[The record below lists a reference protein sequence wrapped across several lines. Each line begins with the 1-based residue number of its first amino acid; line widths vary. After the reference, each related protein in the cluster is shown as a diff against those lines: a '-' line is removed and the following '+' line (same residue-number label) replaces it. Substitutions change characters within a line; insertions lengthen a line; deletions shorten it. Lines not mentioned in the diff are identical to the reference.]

1 MSQAYLALSAPTQ
14 DITVTLRE
22 RLSPFP
28 ARASIQLLTLET
40 HVKRRAAVLSAFLGL
55 LAGSAPA
62 QTVKDVRSVL
72 EASLKAMGGVNLK
85 TIRYSASGWSSRI
98 GQTYGLAEDWP
109 HYEVTGY
116 ARAIDY
122 DAKWSREDYTRRQGS
137 YPLLGRP
144 PMLEERVTSILS
156 GNYAWDMRGDVP
168 VPLTSLYLDGVSY
181 SDLRQLELAIT
192 PHGFLKA
199 ALAAKDATAITLPIV
214 GSSDAGLSQNGRR
227 VTIVSFTMSTGTTGK
242 YRVNG
247 TINDKNLVELTD
259 TWFPNPVYGDMD
271 YEMRFTKYKN
281 FDGVQFPTLVHVHQG
296 DPRLNPAHNYYEY
309 NVTDVK
315 ANVPVSAIPVPEAVR
330 TAAVPPVKV
339 ESQKLADGV
348 WLLGGGT
355 HNSVLVEFKDF
366 VAVVEAPQNEARS
379 LAVIEE
385 AGRLAPGK
393 LLKYVVNTH
402 HHFDHA
408 GGLRTYLSQGTTV
421 ITHESNKEYYLSI
434 MFYPAARELQPDR
447 MSLYSPMYM
456 ISRRPAPIETVAS
469 FAGGPGGGAAK
480 YVITDGERLLE
491 VIHVQDM
498 AYELSDPSYAQG
510 NHSADMLMAYLPK
523 EKILINA
530 DLYSPPAQGSPTPTP
545 TAGMRTLYQNMLKQ
559 KLDVDRHV
567 PIHGG
572 VGTNDEFLKIV
583 GQTGTQNR

>member
-1 MSQAYLALSAPTQ
+1 M
-14 DITVTLRE
+14 
-22 RLSPFP
+22 
-28 ARASIQLLTLET
+28 
-40 HVKRRAAVLSAFLGL
+40 KCKAAVLSAFLGL
-55 LAGSAPA
+55 MAGTASP
-62 QTVKDVRSVL
+62 QTVTDVRAVL

-85 TIRYSASGWSSRI
+85 TIRYSGSGWSSRI

-109 HYEVTGY
+109 HYEVAGY
-116 ARAIDY
+116 TRLIDY
-122 DAKWSREDYTRRQGS
+122 DAKWSREDYTRKQGS

-144 PMLEERVTSILS
+144 PMPEERVTSILN
-156 GNYAWDMRGDVP
+156 GNFAWDMHGDKP
-168 VPLTSLYLDGVSY
+168 VPLPGLYLDGVSY
-181 SDLRQLELAIT
+181 ADLRQLEIAIT

-214 GSSDAGLSQNGRR
+214 GASDAGLSQNGRR
-227 VTIVSFTMSTGTTGK
+227 VTIVSFTIGK

-247 TINDKNLVELTD
+247 TINDQNLVELTD

-281 FDGVQFPTLVHVHQG
+281 FDGIQFPTLLHVHQG

-315 ANVPVSAIPVPEAVR
+315 ANVPAAVMPVPDAVR
-330 TAAVPPVKV
+330 TAAAPPVKV
-339 ESQKLADGV
+339 DTQKLSDGV

-355 HNSVLVEFKDF
+355 HNSVLMEFKDF

-385 AGRLAPGK
+385 ANRLAPNK
-393 LLKYVVNTH
+393 PIKYVVNTH

-421 ITHESNKEYYLSI
+421 ITHESNKDYYLGI

-480 YVITDGERLLE
+480 YVITDGDRILE

-498 AYELSDPSYAQG
+498 AYELGDTTYAQG
-510 NHSADMLMAYLPK
+510 NHSADMLMVYLPK

-530 DLYSPPAQGSPTPTP
+530 DLYSPPAQGAPTPAP
-545 TAGMRTLYQNMLKQ
+545 TAGMKTLYQNMKKQ
-559 KLDVDRHV
+559 KLDVDRQV
-567 PIHGG
+567 PLHGR

-583 GQTGTQNR
+583 GR

>member
-1 MSQAYLALSAPTQ
+1 MPRK
-14 DITVTLRE
+14 I
-22 RLSPFP
+22 
-28 ARASIQLLTLET
+28 
-40 HVKRRAAVLSAFLGL
+40 AVFAVWLGL
-55 LAGSAPA
+55 IAATASA
-62 QTVKDVRSVL
+62 QTVTDVRSVL
-72 EASLKAMGGVNLK
+72 EASLQAMGGANLK
-85 TIRYSASGWSSRI
+85 TLEYSASGWSSRI

-109 HYEVTGY
+109 HYEVANYT
-116 ARAIDY
+116 RVIDY
-122 DAKWSREDYTRRQGS
+122 DAQWSRENYTRRQGK

-144 PMLEERVTSILS
+144 PMAEEHVTSILS
-156 GNYAWDMRGDVP
+156 GRYAWDMRGGKP

-181 SDLRQLELAIT
+181 VDLRHLELAIT

-214 GSSDAGLSQNGRR
+214 GASDAGLSQYGRK
-227 VTIVSFTMSTGTTGK
+227 VTIVSFTIGK

-247 TINDKNLVELTD
+247 TINDQNLVELTD

-271 YEMRFTKYKN
+271 YEMRYTKYKN
-281 FDGVQFPTLVHVHQG
+281 FGGVQFPTLLHVHQG

-315 ANVPVSAIPVPEAVR
+315 TNVPVTPMPVPDVVR
-330 TAAVPPVKV
+330 AATVQPVNV
-339 ESQKLADGV
+339 ESRLLAEGV

-379 LAVIEE
+379 LAVIDEVD
-385 AGRLAPGK
+385 RLAPNK
-393 LLKYVVNTH
+393 LIKYVVNTH

-421 ITHESNKEYYLSI
+421 ITHESNKQYYLDI
-434 MFYPAARELQPDR
+434 MFSPAARELQPDR
-447 MSLYSPMYM
+447 MALYNPMYM

-480 YVITDGERLLE
+480 YVITDGERVLE
-491 VIHVQDM
+491 IFHVQDM
-498 AYELSDPSYAQG
+498 AYELEDQTYAQG

-530 DLYSPPAQGSPTPTP
+530 DLYTPPQSAA
-545 TAGMRTLYQNMLKQ
+545 TAGMRTLYQNMLRQ
-559 KLDVDRHV
+559 KLDVALHV
-567 PIHGG
+567 PLHGQ
-572 VGTNDEFLKIV
+572 VATNE
-583 GQTGTQNR
+583 

>member
-1 MSQAYLALSAPTQ
+1 MKRKV
-14 DITVTLRE
+14 IV
-22 RLSPFP
+22 
-28 ARASIQLLTLET
+28 LLTFVAL
-40 HVKRRAAVLSAFLGL
+40 LLGT
-55 LAGSAPA
+55 ASA
-62 QTVKDVRSVL
+62 QTVKDVHQVL
-72 EASLKAMGGVNLK
+72 EASLKAMGGANLK
-85 TIRYSASGWSSRI
+85 TIRFTAGGWSSRI

-109 HYEVTGY
+109 RFEVADYT
-116 ARAIDY
+116 RVIDF
-122 DAKWSREDYTRRQGS
+122 DAHWSREDYTRRQGK

-144 PMLEERVTSILS
+144 TMPEAHVTSILS
-156 GNYAWDMRGDVP
+156 GNYAWDMQGDKP
-168 VPLTSLYLDGVSY
+168 VPLISLYLDGVSY
-181 SDLRQLELAIT
+181 ADLRELELAIT

-214 GSSDAGLSQNGRR
+214 GASDAGLSQNGRK
-227 VTIVSFTMSTGTTGK
+227 VTIVSFTIGK

-247 TINDKNLVELTD
+247 TINDQNLVELTD

-271 YEMRFTKYKN
+271 YEMRYTKYKN
-281 FDGVQFPTLVHVHQG
+281 FDGVQFPTLLHVHQG

-315 ANVPVSAIPVPEAVR
+315 ANVPVTTMPVPDVVR
-330 TAAVPPVKV
+330 SATAPLAKV
-339 ESQKLADGV
+339 ESQKLGDGL

-366 VAVVEAPQNEARS
+366 AAVVEAPQNEARS

-385 AGRLAPGK
+385 VNRLVPNKAI
-393 LLKYVVNTH
+393 KYVVNTH

-421 ITHESNKEYYLSI
+421 ITHESNKQYYLDI

-447 MSLYSPMYM
+447 MSFYSPMYM

-480 YVITDGERLLE
+480 YVVTDGERLLE
-491 VIHVQDM
+491 IFHLQDM
-498 AYELSDPSYAQG
+498 AYELEDQSYTQG
-510 NHSADMLMAYLPK
+510 NHSADMLIAYLPK

-530 DLYSPPAQGSPTPTP
+530 DLYSPPAPGAPMPAP
-545 TAGMRTLYQNMLKQ
+545 TAAMRTLYQNMRKQ
-559 KLDVDRHV
+559 KLDVTQHV
-567 PIHGG
+567 PIHGR
-572 VGTNDEFLKIV
+572 VGSNDEFLKIV
-583 GQTGTQNR
+583 GQSVAQSR